1 MRSSQHHLH
10 GSLGIPLAHHMRLL
24 IRGSSHIEHHHHV
37 RRPISAGALEGIVR
51 LAQLVLLD
59 LRQHVLQQRLVLR
72 VDVAVSLDR
81 LRQARHQPA
90 QPAPAE
96 QIARSLAGRR
106 EATRERKGKR
116 GTGGRG

>member
-10 GSLGIPLAHHMRLL
+10 GSLGIPLAHHMRLF
-24 IRGSSHIEHHHHV
+24 IRGSAHIEHHHHA
-37 RRPISAGALEGIVR
+37 RRAIPARALEGIVG

-59 LRQHVLQQRLVLR
+59 LRQHVLQQRLMLR
-72 VDVAVSLDR
+72 VDVAVPLDR
-81 LRQARHQPA
+81 LRQPRHQPA

-96 QIARSLAGRR
+96 QVARSLAGRG
-106 EATRERKGKR
+106 EATREGPWKR